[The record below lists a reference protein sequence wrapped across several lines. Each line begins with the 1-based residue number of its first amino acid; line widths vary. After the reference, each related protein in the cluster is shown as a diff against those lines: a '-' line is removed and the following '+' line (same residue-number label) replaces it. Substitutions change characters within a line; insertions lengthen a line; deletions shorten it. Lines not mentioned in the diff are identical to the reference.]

1 MNSVG
6 SSTDTSDDGPC
17 QHGTMFR
24 RDTRPI
30 DELMFEIFRVNDRL
44 IAVGDATVKSVG
56 LTSARWLVLGAIALS
71 NKPLPVAQIARNM
84 GLSRQAVQRSTN
96 EMAGLGLVETLEN
109 PDRRRSKVIAM
120 TDAGRSAYESALE
133 LWRSEWT
140 GAMEDILTEDEI
152 LTMTRLLRRLRG
164 LVLTRQRHIN

>member
-1 MNSVG
+1 ML
-6 SSTDTSDDGPC
+6 
-17 QHGTMFR
+17 R

-44 IAVGDATVKSVG
+44 IAVGDATVKGVG

-71 NKPLPVAQIARNM
+71 HTPLSVAQIARNM

-96 EMAGLGLVETLEN
+96 EMVVRGLVKTLEN
-109 PDRRRSKVIAM
+109 PVRRRSKVIAM
-120 TDAGRSAYESALE
+120 TDAGMCAYEAALE

-140 GAMEDILTEDEI
+140 GEMEEI
-152 LTMTRLLRRLRG
+152 LSEEEILLMTRLLRRLRG
-164 LVLTRQRHIN
+164 LVQSGHRHAK

>member
-1 MNSVG
+1 
-6 SSTDTSDDGPC
+6 
-17 QHGTMFR
+17 MFR

-71 NKPLPVAQIARNM
+71 NTPLPVAQIARNM
-84 GLSRQAVQRSTN
+84 GLSRQAVQKSTN
-96 EMAGLGLVETLEN
+96 EMVALGLVETLEN
-109 PDRRRSKVIAM
+109 PDRRGSKVIAM
-120 TDAGRSAYESALE
+120 TDAGRSAYQAALE

-140 GAMEDILTEDEI
+140 GAMEEILTEEEI
-152 LTMTRLLRRLRG
+152 LSTTRLLRRLRG
-164 LVLTRQRHIN
+164 LVQSAQRHGN